1 MLNNKRIILTGATR
15 GIGLETLKLLVQGDN
30 KILAVGRRIERLE
43 GFDKSKVIAMKCDV
57 SSPESVDAIIKEADS
72 KLGGIDIFYCNA
84 GFSYYEEFS
93 YADWAH
99 IGKMFDTNV
108 LSVMYSYQKYYQYL
122 NGKEG
127 HFAITLSAIGKMAMP
142 GYAVYSASKF
152 ALQGFQEAV
161 RLEKQ
166 KNITLTCLYPV
177 ATNTEFFKENADPK
191 YKKPFPMQQ
200 PQVVAKAMVKGLL
213 KKKKYVYPCKMFLVS
228 QFLIK
233 FFPFI
238 RNIYWSMEY
247 KKYKTFVDDT
257 RKGD

>member
-1 MLNNKRIILTGATR
+1 
-15 GIGLETLKLLVQGDN
+15 
-30 KILAVGRRIERLE
+30 
-43 GFDKSKVIAMKCDV
+43 
-57 SSPESVDAIIKEADS
+57 
-72 KLGGIDIFYCNA
+72 
-84 GFSYYEEFS
+84 
-93 YADWAH
+93 
-99 IGKMFDTNV
+99 
-108 LSVMYSYQKYYQYL
+108 MYSYQKCYQYL
-122 NGKEG
+122 NGREG

-142 GYAVYSASKF
+142 GYALYAASKF

-200 PQVVAKAMVKGLL
+200 PQLVAKAMVKGIS
-213 KKKKYVYPCKMFLVS
+213 KKKKYVYPCKMFLLS
-228 QFLIK
+228 QSLIK